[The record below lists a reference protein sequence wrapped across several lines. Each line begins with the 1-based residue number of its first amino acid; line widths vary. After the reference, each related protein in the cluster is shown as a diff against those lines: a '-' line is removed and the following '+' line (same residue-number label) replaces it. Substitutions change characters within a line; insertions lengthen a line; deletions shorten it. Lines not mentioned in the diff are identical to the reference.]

1 MDIDDWLKLVFIC
14 LLGASS
20 PGPSLALV
28 ANNAIVKG
36 RFYGIVTSLG
46 HGFGIGL
53 WALVTAVGISEVV
66 VDGSVIK
73 STLQVLGACL
83 IGYLGFRTFG
93 NGDWSLGGAE
103 KLPPVNSK
111 TLVQGMGEGFLISI
125 FNPKIALF
133 FLAIF
138 SHLVSSG
145 ADKIEILLVCS
156 TAAFID
162 AFWYIAVSLMLTE
175 SPLRTILLRR
185 GRIVSQISGV
195 FLFAIAAYLIADT
208 FSELL

>member
-1 MDIDDWLKLVFIC
+1 MYK
-14 LLGASS
+14 
-20 PGPSLALV
+20 
-28 ANNAIVKG
+28 
-36 RFYGIVTSLG
+36 R
-46 HGFGIGL
+46 
-53 WALVTAVGISEVV
+53 
-66 VDGSVIK
+66 
-73 STLQVLGACL
+73 Q
-83 IGYLGFRTFG
+83 GYLGFRTFG

-111 TLVQGMGEGFLISI
+111 TLVHGMGEGFLISI
-125 FNPKIALF
+125 FTPKIALF

-175 SPLRTILLRR
+175 SPLRTILLMR

-208 FSELL
+208 LSELL

>member
-1 MDIDDWLKLVFIC
+1 
-14 LLGASS
+14 
-20 PGPSLALV
+20 
-28 ANNAIVKG
+28 
-36 RFYGIVTSLG
+36 
-46 HGFGIGL
+46 
-53 WALVTAVGISEVV
+53 
-66 VDGSVIK
+66 
-73 STLQVLGACL
+73 
-83 IGYLGFRTFG
+83 
-93 NGDWSLGGAE
+93 
-103 KLPPVNSK
+103 
-111 TLVQGMGEGFLISI
+111 MGEGFLISI

-145 ADKIEILLVCS
+145 ADKIEILSVCS

-208 FSELL
+208 LSELL